1 MKKFNR
7 PGIII
12 AAVIILVLLVI
23 GGFKSIFTI
32 PAGVVGVRF
41 DPLGGGISQQ
51 QYTEGLHIKAPWVT
65 IYGYNAKTQVFTMA
79 GRDESSTDITHGSS
93 VQNVTNEGLYIT
105 LDLSVQY
112 KINST
117 KAWQIRQGVGQD
129 GEYQQIVV
137 LPQIRSTL
145 RDVVSRHSAAEIYG
159 EGKAIVESEI
169 YTDLTA
175 KLSGYN
181 IIVESVLL
189 RDVVL
194 PDQLVESIELKKAA
208 EQEALRMEYVLKTSE
223 FEAQRKVIE
232 AQGIADANQIIAD
245 SITESY
251 LYWYW
256 IEMLKTNPSTIY
268 VVPSDGSGL
277 PIFTLPL
284 DETEK

>member
-1 MKKFNR
+1 MKKYNG
-7 PGIII
+7 PGFII
-12 AAVIILVLLVI
+12 AAIFILLILII
-23 GGFKSIFTI
+23 GGVKSIFTI

-41 DPLGGGISQQ
+41 DPLGGGISEK
-51 QYTEGLHIKAPWVT
+51 QYTEGLHVKAPWVT

-79 GRDESSTDITHGSS
+79 GTGESTNEITSAAS

-112 KINST
+112 KIDPT
-117 KAWQIRQGVGQD
+117 KAWVIRQNVGED
-129 GEYQQIVV
+129 GDYQQIVV

-145 RDVVSRHSAAEIYG
+145 RDVVSQHSAAEIYG
-159 EGKAIVESEI
+159 EGKALVESEI

-175 KLSGYN
+175 KLAGYN

-189 RDVVL
+189 RDVIL

-208 EQEALRMEYVLKTSE
+208 EQEALRMEYVLQTAG
-223 FEAQRKVIE
+223 FEAERKVLE

-256 IEMLKTNPSTIY
+256 IEMLKENPSTIY

-277 PIFTLPL
+277 PIFNIPIG
-284 DETEK
+284 ETE

>member
-12 AAVIILVLLVI
+12 AAVIILLLLVI
-23 GGFKSIFTI
+23 GGFKSIFTV

-41 DPLGGGISQQ
+41 DPFGGGISER
-51 QYTEGLHIKAPWVT
+51 QYTEGLHIKSPWVT

-79 GRDESSTDITHGSS
+79 GSDESSTDITHGSS

-112 KINST
+112 KIDPT
-117 KAWQIRQGVGQD
+117 KAWSIRQNIGED
-129 GEYQQIVV
+129 GDYQQIVV

-145 RDVVSRHSAAEIYG
+145 RDVVSQHSAAEIYG

-169 YTDLTA
+169 YADLSA
-175 KLSGYN
+175 KLAQYN

-189 RDVVL
+189 RNVVL

-208 EQEALRMEYVLKTSE
+208 EQEALRMEYVLQTSE
-223 FEAQRKVIE
+223 YEAQRKVIE
-232 AQGIADANQIIAD
+232 AQGIADANGIIAN
-245 SITESY
+245 SITEAY

-256 IEMLKTNPSTIY
+256 IEMLKSNPSTIY

-284 DETEK
+284 DKTE

>member
-12 AAVIILVLLVI
+12 AAVIILLLLVI
-23 GGFKSIFTI
+23 GGFKSIFTV

-41 DPLGGGISQQ
+41 DPFGGGISKR

-79 GRDESSTDITHGSS
+79 GSDESSTDITHGSS

-112 KINST
+112 KIDPT
-117 KAWQIRQGVGQD
+117 KAWSIRQNIGED
-129 GEYQQIVV
+129 GDYQQIVV

-145 RDVVSRHSAAEIYG
+145 RDVVSQHSAAEIYG

-169 YTDLTA
+169 YADLSA
-175 KLSGYN
+175 KLAQYN

-189 RDVVL
+189 RNVVL

-208 EQEALRMEYVLKTSE
+208 EQEALRMEYVLQTSE
-223 FEAQRKVIE
+223 YEAQRKVIE
-232 AQGIADANQIIAD
+232 AQGIADANGIIAN
-245 SITESY
+245 SITEAY

-256 IEMLKTNPSTIY
+256 IEMLKSNPSTIY

-284 DETEK
+284 DKTE

>member
-1 MKKFNR
+1 MKKYNR
-7 PGIII
+7 PGFIILG
-12 AAVIILVLLVI
+12 VIILIILII
-23 GGFKSIFTI
+23 GGFKSVFTV

-41 DPLGGGISQQ
+41 DPLGGGISQK
-51 QYTEGLHIKAPWVT
+51 QYTAGLHIKAPWVT

-79 GRDESSTDITHGSS
+79 GGSESSYDITHGSS

-112 KINST
+112 KINSG
-117 KAWQIRQGVGQD
+117 KAWSIRQNIGED
-129 GEYQQIVV
+129 GDYQQIVV

-145 RDVVSRHSAAEIYG
+145 RDVVSQHSAAEIYG

-169 YTDLTA
+169 YSDLSS
-175 KLSGYN
+175 KLAQYN

-208 EQEALRMEYVLKTSE
+208 EQEALRMEYVLQTSQY
-223 FEAQRKVIE
+223 EAQRKVIE

-256 IEMLKTNPSTIY
+256 IEMLKNNPSTIY
-268 VVPSDGSGL
+268 VVPSDGSGM
-277 PIFTLPL
+277 PIFNIPL
-284 DETEK
+284 VEETE

>member
-12 AAVIILVLLVI
+12 AAVIILLLLVI
-23 GGFKSIFTI
+23 GGFKSIFTV

-41 DPLGGGISQQ
+41 DPFGGGISER

-79 GRDESSTDITHGSS
+79 GSDESSTDITHGSS

-112 KINST
+112 KIDPT
-117 KAWQIRQGVGQD
+117 KAWSIRQNIGED
-129 GEYQQIVV
+129 GDYQQIVV

-145 RDVVSRHSAAEIYG
+145 RDVVSQHSAAEIYG

-169 YTDLTA
+169 YADLSA
-175 KLSGYN
+175 KLAQYN

-189 RDVVL
+189 RNVVL

-208 EQEALRMEYVLKTSE
+208 EQEALRMEYVLQTSE
-223 FEAQRKVIE
+223 YEAQRKVIE
-232 AQGIADANQIIAD
+232 AQGIADANGIIAN
-245 SITESY
+245 SITEAY

-256 IEMLKTNPSTIY
+256 IEMLKSNPSTIY

-284 DETEK
+284 DKTE